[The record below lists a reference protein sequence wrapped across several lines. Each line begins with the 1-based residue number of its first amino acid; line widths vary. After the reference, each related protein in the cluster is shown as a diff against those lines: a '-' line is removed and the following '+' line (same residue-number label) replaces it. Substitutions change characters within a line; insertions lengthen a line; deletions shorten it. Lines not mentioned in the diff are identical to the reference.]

1 MRLFHRSTIT
11 TTLSPLSSAA
21 TAAATEPRRSAKQQG
36 SRVLREPGPKLDS
49 AQRQQPFTAEDSRD
63 PQAGLQS
70 ETVPVC
76 RVCSTKDLDLQT
88 INSMHSN
95 GVQVVQHLQY
105 GGYNRSS

>member
-11 TTLSPLSSAA
+11 TTLSP
-21 TAAATEPRRSAKQQG
+21 PM
-36 SRVLREPGPKLDS
+36 LRKPGPKPDS
-49 AQRQQPFTAEDSRD
+49 AQHQQPFTVEDSRD

-70 ETVPVC
+70 ETIPVC

-95 GVQVVQHLQY
+95 RVQVVQHLQY
-105 GGYNRSS
+105 GGYNRLSESSPL